1 MAVERSVG
9 IREAED
15 EAFASAVI
23 GALVAGLALGVF
35 LQRTGRITAVAALYG
50 QDGVAVAWAFHFLHS
65 FLAGVVFLAVV
76 LLLSRLDPF
85 GVTSLERPIGFPIAT
100 AVAGLL
106 YGIALWGLLV
116 ATLVP
121 LWGRVVGF
129 ERPLPYL
136 HRPTLI
142 GLAVFGGVLGSLYGI
157 CFLLS
162 TRQ

>member
-23 GALVAGLALGVF
+23 GALVAGVVF
-35 LQRTGRITAVAALYG
+35 GILLHRAGRMTAVAALYG

-76 LLLSRLDPF
+76 VLLSRLDPF
-85 GVTSLERPIGFPIAT
+85 GATSLGRPIGFPVAT

-106 YGIALWGLLV
+106 YGIVLWGLLV

-121 LWGRVVGF
+121 LWGRIVGF
-129 ERPLPYL
+129 ERPFPFL
-136 HRPTLI
+136 HRPTLV
-142 GLAVFGGVLGSLYGI
+142 GLAVFGGLLGSLYGI
-157 CFLLS
+157 FFLLS

>member
-1 MAVERSVG
+1 MSVG
-9 IREAED
+9 RAVDMREAED

-23 GALVAGLALGVF
+23 GALIAGLVFGVF
-35 LQRTGRITAVAALYG
+35 LHRTGRMTAVATLYR
-50 QDGVAVAWAFHFLHS
+50 QDDVAVAWAFHFLHS
-65 FLAGVVFLAVV
+65 FVAGIAFLAVV

-106 YGIALWGLLV
+106 YGIVLWGSLV

-129 ERPLPYL
+129 ERPFPYF

-142 GLAVFGGVLGSLYGI
+142 GLVVFGGILGSLYGI